1 MGTRCLLTRILPA
14 LQVYHHQRWVPIT
27 TFLAMFKRQCTH
39 QTLTIISG
47 WSTGQLPYSK
57 FMSQSLQFGVQ
68 SQGTLHAHRR
78 DVSVGTTST
87 YSGFS
92 PLERRSIHPSPPV
105 KWLVEESSAK
115 LPRQSNPITLLGHPN
130 GLAPRF
136 PVFSDVNNHGWDR

>member
-47 WSTGQLPYSK
+47 GHTYQIQNSGQQDSFPTPSLCRNRCNSVFKAKVLSTL
-57 FMSQSLQFGVQ
+57 
-68 SQGTLHAHRR
+68 TEE
-78 DVSVGTTST
+78 T
-87 YSGFS
+87 GFS